1 MSKIETI
8 LIKGTFEQLG
18 AIELFPYSG
27 EAIQITRRNDGYNK
41 LIFSADGFEFH
52 RNFVDGEPMKETK
65 VIILDDF
72 VSTGLPN
79 DYLDEIFERINV
91 FNTFNSEGLY
101 FVGNYE
107 VYVPEKLSAD
117 LSVIYVLKDGGY
129 YQPKVLFSTK
139 GKYVYKVVD
148 LQLFSKDIYSLRK
161 YVKDNK
167 VEIIEYVKEGKYSL
181 DTYIAG
187 FGEQE
192 RERLS
197 CEASGIISISIKYDK

>member
-1 MSKIETI
+1 MNKVETI
-8 LIKGTFEQLG
+8 LVKGTFEELG
-18 AIELFPYSG
+18 LIYLFPYSN
-27 EAIQITRRNDGYNK
+27 EAKQITRRNDGFNK
-41 LIFSADGFEFH
+41 LIFSSDGFEFH

-72 VSTGLPN
+72 VSTSLPD
-79 DYLDEIFERINV
+79 DYFDEIFKRINV
-91 FNTFNSEGLY
+91 FNVFNSEGLY

-107 VYVPEKLSAD
+107 VYTPEKLSSD
-117 LSVIYVLKDGGY
+117 LSVIYHLKDEGY
-129 YQPKVLFSTK
+129 YQPKVLLATK
-139 GKYVYKVVD
+139 GKYVSKVVD

-167 VEIIEYVKEGKYSL
+167 SGIIKYVKEGKYSL

-192 RERLS
+192 RERQS
-197 CEASGIISISIKYDK
+197 REASGIMSVRPI

>member
-1 MSKIETI
+1 MTKIETL
-8 LIKGTFEQLG
+8 LIKGAFSQLG
-18 AIELFPYSG
+18 AIDLFPYSDDV
-27 EAIQITRRNDGYNK
+27 IQITRRNDGCNK

-79 DYLDEIFERINV
+79 DYLDEIFERIHV

-101 FVGNYE
+101 FVGNYD
-107 VYVPEKLSAD
+107 VYVPEKLSDD
-117 LSVIYVLKDGGY
+117 LSVIYYFKDGY
-129 YQPKVLFSTK
+129 YQPKVLLSTK
-139 GKYVYKVVD
+139 SKYVSKTVD
-148 LQLFSKDIYSLRK
+148 LQLFSKDVYSLRK
-161 YVKDNK
+161 YVRDNYA
-167 VEIIEYVKEGKYSL
+167 EIIEYVKEGKYSL

-192 RERLS
+192 RERLYRES
-197 CEASGIISISIKYDK
+197 FGIMSVQPTK

>member
-1 MSKIETI
+1 MLKIETV
-8 LIKGTFEQLG
+8 LIKGTFKQLG
-18 AIELFPYSG
+18 AIDLFPYSN

-52 RNFVDGEPMKETK
+52 RNFVGGEPIKETK
-65 VIILDDF
+65 IIILDDF

-91 FNTFNSEGLY
+91 FNVFNSEGLY

-107 VYVPEKLSAD
+107 VYTPEKLGND
-117 LSVIYVLKDGGY
+117 LSVIYILKDERY
-129 YQPKVLFSTK
+129 YQPKVLLATK
-139 GKYVYKVVD
+139 NKYVSKVVD

-192 RERLS
+192 REQLS
-197 CEASGIISISIKYDK
+197 REALGITSVLPTK